1 MTLLEVLLAGVLF
14 FGSCSA
20 SLLTWSRAVAVLEA
34 DGRRAERLEG
44 LEAELQ
50 AAEMRL
56 RDPALQASPAVPCA
70 AVRQALVQALER
82 EPAAAGVV
90 RQIATGEEGQPLR
103 LQLVASELRR
113 ERAYDPAAFG
123 GCSYGSSPADSAA
136 GAPTASAA
144 ALSTASA
151 SAPSAASSASSTA
164 ASSATESHAAL

>member
-1 MTLLEVLLAGVLF
+1 MTLLEVMLASVLF
-14 FGSCSA
+14 FASSTA

-90 RQIATGEEGQPLR
+90 RQIATGEGGQPLR
-103 LQLVASELRR
+103 LQLAASELRR
-113 ERAYDPAAFG
+113 EREYDPAAFG
-123 GCSYGSSPADSAA
+123 GCTHGSSPADSPA
-136 GAPTASAA
+136 GTPTASAA
-144 ALSTASA
+144 APFTA
-151 SAPSAASSASSTA
+151 SAPSAAASASSTA